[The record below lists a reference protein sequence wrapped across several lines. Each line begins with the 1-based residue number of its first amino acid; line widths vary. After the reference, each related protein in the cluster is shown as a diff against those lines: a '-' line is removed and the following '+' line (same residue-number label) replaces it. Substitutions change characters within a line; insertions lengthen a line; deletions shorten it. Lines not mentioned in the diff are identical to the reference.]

1 VASGPA
7 SPHHFEGSSAREIGR
22 MTFPRNDGQG
32 VLQSPSKE
40 AKGRRT
46 PSARRTPTVMCGL
59 GASGAAAV
67 VSAAAATAAS
77 A

>member
-1 VASGPA
+1 
-7 SPHHFEGSSAREIGR
+7 